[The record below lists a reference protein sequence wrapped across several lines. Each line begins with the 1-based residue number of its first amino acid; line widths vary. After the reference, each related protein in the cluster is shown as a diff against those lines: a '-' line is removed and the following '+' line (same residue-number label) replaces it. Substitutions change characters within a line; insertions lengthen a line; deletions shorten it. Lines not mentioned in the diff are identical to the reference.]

1 METTEKLRV
10 RLDQILSQ
18 PSPDGPYLSVEL
30 TRGPRVDNPPTTAM
44 VREWTG
50 KEQQLM
56 ASEGLNPSQRIEK
69 MVAACT
75 KAIGTVEDRETINRW
90 VHGLTV
96 TDRTL
101 LLFAIRR
108 ATLSPLYPYITKCP
122 NPSCRVEELNEVNL
136 GEFEVIHPTD
146 LSWSREV
153 TLPSGLEVAV
163 HPMTGVEEGII
174 GKFDAQHAAPLGIVG
189 RLSRLG
195 DFPVSLREGATFR
208 ELRPLLDRVLAWPGG
223 DVDAFGQVVRELEG
237 GVDTTATTECGS
249 CGREYTE
256 EVQLGEGFFAPL
268 ALRGRWKKKSSG

>member
-1 METTEKLRV
+1 MDTTEKLRV

-18 PSPDGPYLSVEL
+18 PSPDGPFLSVEL
-30 TRGPRVDNPPTTAM
+30 TRGPRIDDPPTTAL

-56 ASEGLNPSQRIEK
+56 ASEGLNPSQRIER

-75 KAIGTVEDRETINRW
+75 HAIGTVEDRATISKW

-101 LLFAIRR
+101 LLLAIRR
-108 ATLSPLYPYITKCP
+108 ATLSPQYPYVTKCP
-122 NPSCRVEELNEVNL
+122 NPSCRVEELNEVSL
-136 GEFEVIHPTD
+136 GDFEVIHPTD
-146 LSWSREV
+146 TAWSRV
-153 TLPSGLEVAV
+153 LTLPSGLVVEV

-174 GKFDAQHAAPLGIVG
+174 SKFDPQHAAPLNIIA

-195 DFPVSLREGATFR
+195 DYPVVLREGATFR
-208 ELRPLLDRVLAWPGG
+208 ELRPLVDRVLSWSGR
-223 DVDAFGQVVRELEG
+223 DLEAFGQAVQELEG
-237 GVDTTATTECGS
+237 GVDTTAKTECGS

-268 ALRGRWKKKSSG
+268 ALRGRWKRKSSG